1 MYQAE
6 SEASQTSVA
15 VPEWVYPYRAGV
27 VGGALGGLAMI
38 GVAGLYGLLTGVG
51 LWLPVNLIGATLV
64 RSLQDIPLERLA
76 QFNLEALVI
85 GLILHAFLSITLG
98 LIFAALLPTLPGS
111 PVVWSIVIG
120 PLLWTIASVMILP
133 MINPAMAQHVDH
145 FSFFVAHAVYSV
157 VLGLQIA
164 RTPKVRA

>member
-1 MYQAE
+1 MPQIQ
-6 SEASQTSVA
+6 SEPSHVSLA

-38 GVAGLYGLLTGVG
+38 VVAGLYGLLSGVG
-51 LWLPVNLIGATLV
+51 MWLPVNLIGATLV
-64 RSLQDIPLERLA
+64 RSLQNLPLDRLA
-76 QFNLEALVI
+76 QFNSEALVI
-85 GLILHAFLSITLG
+85 GLVLHAFLSITLG

-111 PVVWSIVIG
+111 PVFWSVVIG

-145 FSFFVAHAVYSV
+145 LSFFVAHAVYSV
-157 VLGLQIA
+157 VLGIQIA